1 MKNIC
6 DWNNCNE
13 IGEYKAPVEK
23 DNSKKFRLLC
33 LNHVKE
39 FNKNWNY
46 FSGMNDDQVIDF
58 LKSDMVWHKPTQ
70 SFSSSDNF
78 FKVLWNN
85 TLKDE
90 LDKEKLKSDFNHM
103 GQFRYNHF
111 YNIEKHHSIF
121 LFSQL
126 GKSQR
131 SMLDRRFLIGGGVRN
146 RITPSKNSGYIDIA
160 YGAFFENEKYPQYT
174 INQITEM
181 PSKTYNNL
189 RLTLNVFSRLKLN
202 KHWNLVSV
210 MYSQWKSNRFENYRI
225 FFDSTLNYIISKKA
239 TIFLKFNARIQSEPY
254 IPFVSNETDTLIG
267 FRVSI

>member
-78 FKVLWNN
+78 FKVLWSN
-85 TLKDE
+85 TLRDD

-103 GQFRYNHF
+103 GQFRYNHKDIKAF
-111 YNIEKHHSIF
+111 EILGISVGSKWEKIYNKFHLKITIESEE
-121 LFSQL
+121 L
-126 GKSQR
+126 
-131 SMLDRRFLIGGGVRN
+131 M
-146 RITPSKNSGYIDIA
+146 
-160 YGAFFENEKYPQYT
+160 
-174 INQITEM
+174 
-181 PSKTYNNL
+181 
-189 RLTLNVFSRLKLN
+189 KLN
-202 KHWNLVSV
+202 KIE
-210 MYSQWKSNRFENYRI
+210 SNKKIYKILDLELKNHI
-225 FFDSTLNYIISKKA
+225 HSLQIS
-239 TIFLKFNARIQSEPY
+239 IN
-254 IPFVSNETDTLIG
+254 
-267 FRVSI
+267 